1 MVCFFFLFRPMKN
14 LLFALLLTM
23 VSATVY
29 AQPKATFVSD
39 ALSKWKGMK
48 SYTLAVAQAMPEEK
62 YLYKPTP
69 DEMTFV
75 HQLVHMAGNMYFL
88 SAKLIRGI
96 DPPVD
101 MKALLEKANQNITKK
116 EAMDILSK
124 AFDYTEE
131 TIAQMTDQTLEE
143 ELDYWGGHSTKRKI
157 VFLLNDH
164 QTHHRGQLIVYLR
177 LNGIKPPSYI
187 GW

>member
-1 MVCFFFLFRPMKN
+1 MKPFY
-14 LLFALLLTM
+14 LLFSLLIGVNTF
-23 VSATVY
+23 
-29 AQPKATFVSD
+29 AQNQSPFIKD

-48 SYTLAVAQAMPEEK
+48 SYTLAVAEAMPEDK
-62 YLYKPTP
+62 FAYKPTP
-69 DEMTFV
+69 EEMTFGF
-75 HQLVHMAGNMYFL
+75 QFVHMAGNMYFL

-96 DPPVD
+96 APPVD
-101 MKALLEKANQNITKK
+101 INSLLAKVTEGKMSKK
-116 EAMDILSK
+116 EIMELISN
-124 AFDYTEE
+124 AFDYAEA
-131 TIAQMTDQTLEE
+131 TIAQMTDKTLEE

-177 LNGIKPPSYI
+177 LNGIKPPAYI

>member
-1 MVCFFFLFRPMKN
+1 MCKISLKNKAMKKVIIVIASFLNFPI
-14 LLFALLLTM
+14 FAQEQ
-23 VSATVY
+23 S
-29 AQPKATFVSD
+29 PFIKD

-48 SYTLAVAQAMPEEK
+48 SYTLAVAEAMPEEK
-62 YLYKPTP
+62 YTYKPVE
-69 DEMTFV
+69 DENTFGF
-75 HQLVHMAGNMYFL
+75 QLIHIANNMYYL
-88 SAKLIRGI
+88 SSKLIRGI
-96 DPPVD
+96 EPPLDLKIAENKV
-101 MKALLEKANQNITKK
+101 KKNQLSKK
-116 EAMDILSK
+116 EIIDYVSK

-131 TIAQMTDQTLEE
+131 TFALMTDKTLEE

-177 LNGIKPPSYI
+177 LNGIKPPKYI